1 MNIAQYISNKA
12 KHVVKLDTVR
22 EGDKIKNVV
31 SVSSKEFA
39 DKTTMYK
46 GENATKANRVY
57 QDTIFWLNSF
67 N

>member
-12 KHVVKLDTVR
+12 KHIVSLDTVKD
-22 EGDKIKNVV
+22 GDKIKNVV
-31 SVSSKEFA
+31 SVSSKEFT